1 MLAYVGTAGD
11 AWKALRGFVE
21 EYYDFVP
28 ETHFGGRNYGWALRF
43 RKSGRTLTAL
53 FPESGTFTA
62 LVVLGKKDADKALAM
77 LDDFSGEMRQTL
89 TETEQLHDGRWLWI
103 RVTKMEQ
110 VADIQK
116 LIACKRRPKKRSGDK
131 PAFEDE
137 QNEII
142 LNSHHYHHSFFI
154 IFLSSNSL

>member
-103 RVTKMEQ
+103 SPLNEDDLSGVETLLT
-110 VADIQK
+110 I
-116 LIACKRRPKKRSGDK
+116 KRKPKK
-131 PAFEDE
+131 
-137 QNEII
+137 Q
-142 LNSHHYHHSFFI
+142 
-154 IFLSSNSL
+154 